1 MWPVIGYVG
10 WCKEVREL
18 AEQAEELMVKR
29 VQELR
34 DEFGMSRSKTYD
46 LEMKEYVARMDRI
59 LHTLS
64 EEDREWLDNQL
75 VDKFC
80 ISETECRELYMNG
93 FRDAMRLI
101 MAVGL

>member
-1 MWPVIGYVG
+1 M
-10 WCKEVREL
+10 REL

-46 LEMKEYVARMDRI
+46 LEVKEYVARMDRI

-64 EEDREWLDNQL
+64 EEASSFSPLPRDRLKL
-75 VDKFC
+75 AAPPMPH
-80 ISETECRELYMNG
+80 IRE
-93 FRDAMRLI
+93 
-101 MAVGL
+101 MAVQVMVRGKATLVAAFPSIPTLLPM

>member
-1 MWPVIGYVG
+1 M
-10 WCKEVREL
+10 REL

-46 LEMKEYVARMDRI
+46 LEVKEYVARMDRI

-93 FRDAMRLI
+93 FRDAMCLI

>member
-1 MWPVIGYVG
+1 M
-10 WCKEVREL
+10 REL

-59 LHTLS
+59 LCIRDGMSGVIHERLSGCHAPDHGGRTL
-64 EEDREWLDNQL
+64 E
-75 VDKFC
+75 
-80 ISETECRELYMNG
+80 NG
-93 FRDAMRLI
+93 I
-101 MAVGL
+101 

>member
-1 MWPVIGYVG
+1 M
-10 WCKEVREL
+10 REL

-34 DEFGMSRSKTYD
+34 DEFGMNRSKTYD
-46 LEMKEYVARMDRI
+46 REMKEYVARMDRI
-59 LHTLS
+59 LHTLP

-80 ISETECRELYMNG
+80 ISEMECRELYMNG

-101 MAVGL
+101 MVVGL

>member
-1 MWPVIGYVG
+1 M
-10 WCKEVREL
+10 REL

-64 EEDREWLDNQL
+64 EEDRE
-75 VDKFC
+75 
-80 ISETECRELYMNG
+80 
-93 FRDAMRLI
+93 
-101 MAVGL
+101 

>member
-1 MWPVIGYVG
+1 M
-10 WCKEVREL
+10 REL

-46 LEMKEYVARMDRI
+46 LEVKEYVARMDRI

-80 ISETECRELYMNG
+80 ISETECRELYMVVQMHKNG
-93 FRDAMRLI
+93 CLGLI
-101 MAVGL
+101 GFNENLW

>member
-1 MWPVIGYVG
+1 M
-10 WCKEVREL
+10 
-18 AEQAEELMVKR
+18 
-29 VQELR
+29 
-34 DEFGMSRSKTYD
+34 
-46 LEMKEYVARMDRI
+46 ARMDRI

>member
-1 MWPVIGYVG
+1 M
-10 WCKEVREL
+10 REL

-34 DEFGMSRSKTYD
+34 DEFGMS
-46 LEMKEYVARMDRI
+46 LEMKEYVTRMDRI

-75 VDKFC
+75 IDKFC
-80 ISETECRELYMNG
+80 VSETVCRELYMNG

>member
-1 MWPVIGYVG
+1 M
-10 WCKEVREL
+10 REL

-46 LEMKEYVARMDRI
+46 LEVKEYVARMDRI

-64 EEDREWLDNQL
+64 EEDNQL